1 MRGGALATA
10 ALLLAAAGPAMPEP
24 PMVEPPGAESCTGC
38 HVNGGGV
45 GVLQGRPAPDLVR
58 QMEAYR
64 SGEQP
69 ATLMNRIVKGFT
81 PEEVTALSAW
91 FAAR

>member
-1 MRGGALATA
+1 MRAWVLPA
-10 ALLLAAAGPAMPEP
+10 ALLLAAAAPPADEAAMA
-24 PMVEPPGAESCTGC
+24 EPPGAESCTGC
-38 HVNGGGV
+38 HVGGGGM
-45 GVLQGRPAPDLVR
+45 GVLQGRPAKDIAQ

-64 SGEQP
+64 SGAQP

-91 FAAR
+91 FAAQ

>member
-1 MRGGALATA
+1 MKGGALATA
-10 ALLLAAAGPAMPEP
+10 ALLLAAAAS
-24 PMVEPPGAESCTGC
+24 PMIEPPGAESCAGC
-38 HVNGGGV
+38 HVSGGGV
-45 GVLQGRPAPDLVR
+45 GVLQGRPAPDLAR

-64 SGEQP
+64 SGDQP

-91 FAAR
+91 FAAQ

>member
-10 ALLLAAAGPAMPEP
+10 ALLLAAAGP
-24 PMVEPPGAESCTGC
+24 PMAEPPGAESCTGC
-38 HVNGGGV
+38 HVAGGGV

-58 QMEAYR
+58 EMEAYR

-81 PEEVTALSAW
+81 PEEVSALSAW
-91 FAAR
+91 FAAQ

>member
-1 MRGGALATA
+1 MRGGALAAA
-10 ALLLAAAGPAMPEP
+10 ALLLAAAGPATTEP
-24 PMVEPPGAESCTGC
+24 AVIEPPGAESCTGC
-38 HVNGGGV
+38 HVVGGGV
-45 GVLQGRPAPDLVR
+45 GVLQGRPAAELAR

-64 SGEQP
+64 SGDQP

-91 FAAR
+91 FATQ

>member
-1 MRGGALATA
+1 MRAWVLAAA
-10 ALLLAAAGPAMPEP
+10 ALVLAAAGPAMT
-24 PMVEPPGAESCTGC
+24 EPPGAESCTGC
-38 HVNGGGV
+38 HVSGGGV

-64 SGEQP
+64 SGNQP

-91 FAAR
+91 FAAQ